1 MIFTR
6 NKKIF
11 SISFLLLILIVIASG
26 IYYFNQNK
34 KVKKTISIDLKQI
47 KKRGKLI
54 AITEFNSTSFFI
66 YKGATMGFQYELL
79 QQFAKHLELEL
90 KVVLCNNLYQTFD
103 SLALGKGDLIALN
116 LNATPER
123 LTTMNFTLPFSKT
136 NQILIQRKPDKWQEM
151 SKKELNKNL
160 VRHLKELNYKKVY
173 IQINSSFRQT
183 LKHLSD
189 SLKINIFIRDTAKT
203 TEELI
208 SLVADKKISFA
219 VCDENVGYM
228 IQRSFPSIDIKTP
241 VSFEEGLSWA
251 VRKNSTH
258 LLDDLNK
265 WLKEYIKTS
274 EYAFIY
280 NKYYTTPD
288 WVAQRRKTG
297 YFSVNSN
304 RISAYDET
312 IKKYSKLID
321 WDWKLIASL
330 MYEESRFNN
339 DLISSH
345 GAIGLM
351 QLDPKI
357 AKKYKLDSLSSPANN
372 IRSGI
377 KHLKEI
383 NDIFKKDI
391 KNKDERIKFILA
403 AYNTGIINIMHAR
416 DRAKKNHVN
425 PNVWDEGVAYFIF
438 KDHNLKEMTDSTKD
452 HVLKNYTFVRNIL
465 ERFEHYKTTIKENDD
480 SKLKPKK

>member
-1 MIFTR
+1 
-6 NKKIF
+6 
-11 SISFLLLILIVIASG
+11 
-26 IYYFNQNK
+26 
-34 KVKKTISIDLKQI
+34 
-47 KKRGKLI
+47 
-54 AITEFNSTSFFI
+54 
-66 YKGATMGFQYELL
+66 
-79 QQFAKHLELEL
+79 
-90 KVVLCNNLYQTFD
+90 
-103 SLALGKGDLIALN
+103 
-116 LNATPER
+116 
-123 LTTMNFTLPFSKT
+123 
-136 NQILIQRKPDKWQEM
+136 
-151 SKKELNKNL
+151 
-160 VRHLKELNYKKVY
+160 
-173 IQINSSFRQT
+173 
-183 LKHLSD
+183 
-189 SLKINIFIRDTAKT
+189 
-203 TEELI
+203 
-208 SLVADKKISFA
+208 
-219 VCDENVGYM
+219 
-228 IQRSFPSIDIKTP
+228 
-241 VSFEEGLSWA
+241 
-251 VRKNSTH
+251 
-258 LLDDLNK
+258 
-265 WLKEYIKTS
+265 
-274 EYAFIY
+274 
-280 NKYYTTPD
+280 
-288 WVAQRRKTG
+288 
-297 YFSVNSN
+297 
-304 RISAYDET
+304 
-312 IKKYSKLID
+312 
-321 WDWKLIASL
+321 